1 MGIVG
6 TIKMEED
13 FKKMKKLVRTLRPY
27 VNGGLITWVF
37 EKYFDELEE
46 LINKER

>member
-27 VNGGLITWVF
+27 VNGRLITTVF